1 MTFSREFFR
10 TNGSAAIAS
19 ERFDAEKTAAAKPSA
34 SKLPS
39 EAAKVI
45 DEKEVNAKKRKIAV
59 VFAVACF
66 AVAAFIASTA
76 MGQERGQ
83 KYDSIEINPRID
95 TAGAV
100 RTMKAETRSFAS
112 IGKGNGGAVKA
123 YFEQYVPGKMTAPDG
138 VEHLSEIVDDVTGYL
153 ERANKGGRPEIARGL
168 SGLTFRSLGRV
179 ATGNYHPTARI
190 AATVII
196 GGLDS
201 KPVDIGNKKPP
212 VPLDTVLPVLISLY
226 ENEKNVDGL
235 RAAALQGIHRHA
247 MYSFNTMPAD
257 LKTKLT
263 GLMNDLLDADAP
275 ADRDIEAHAF
285 LQRYAVDILDYTSDG
300 QDPALGLKLVSISTE
315 PKSLEM
321 IALHSASR
329 LASMSGVLENKI
341 EKPKDVLWSW
351 TVRTLTAFENEIERI
366 EGMKR
371 RQTNVRQPQDP
382 STHLRKPEENKPGRR
397 AGAGGM
403 RGGGSMMGDDMMMDD
418 MMMDDMMDDGGGYR
432 GMMGSDMMDDDMMMG
447 EMGGNFSRDLP
458 KVIQDPEIVATR
470 RKLNHVLQQVHLGVT
485 GSPTAGMP
493 EGKPGGLLGSVDDAT
508 KKEIETWAEAME
520 DIIDEINDSQIELTQ
535 EFLLVL
541 KEQIEPLEELVDS
554 IDDHLVEVDAPK
566 RDGGVAD
573 ELQSELMGDDALE
586 EALEEDLMAEPA
598 MLP

>member
-10 TNGSAAIAS
+10 TNGSAAVAS
-19 ERFDAEKTAAAKPSA
+19 ERKV
-34 SKLPS
+34 PS
-39 EAAKVI
+39 EVAVAI
-45 DEKEVNAKKRKIAV
+45 DEKKTNTKKRRIAV
-59 VFAVACF
+59 VFAIACF

-76 MGQERGQ
+76 MGQDRGQ
-83 KYDSIEINPRID
+83 KYESIEIDPRID

-112 IGKGNGGAVKA
+112 TGRGNGGAVKA
-123 YFEQYVPGKMTAPDG
+123 YFEKYVPGKMTAPDG

-168 SGLTFRSLGRV
+168 SGLTFRSLNKV

-190 AATVII
+190 AAAVII

-201 KPVDIGNKKPP
+201 QPVDIGNKKPP
-212 VPLDTVLPVLISLY
+212 VPLATALPLLISLY
-226 ENEKNVDGL
+226 EDEKNVDGL

-257 LKTKLT
+257 VKTKVT

-275 ADRDIEAHAF
+275 AGRDIEAHAF
-285 LQRYAVDILDYTSDG
+285 LQRYAVDILDYTSSGEDA
-300 QDPALGLKLVSISTE
+300 ALGLKLVSISTE
-315 PKSLEM
+315 PKSLDT
-321 IALHSASR
+321 IALHSVSR
-329 LASMSGVLENKI
+329 LASMASVLENKI
-341 EKPKDVLWSW
+341 EKPKEVLWSW
-351 TVRTLTAFENEIERI
+351 TSRTLTAFENEIERI
-366 EGMKR
+366 EGMR
-371 RQTNVRQPQDP
+371 RRSTNVRQPQDP

-397 AGAGGM
+397 TAGVGGMGAGYADAM
-403 RGGGSMMGDDMMMDD
+403 SDEMMDD
-418 MMMDDMMDDGGGYR
+418 MDSGMGGYR
-432 GMMGSDMMDDDMMMG
+432 GMMATDGMMDDDMMND
-447 EMGGNFSRDLP
+447 MGGGYGRDLP
-458 KVIQDPEIVATR
+458 KVIQEPEIIATR

-493 EGKPGGLLGSVDDAT
+493 EGTPGGLLGSVDDAT

-520 DIIDEINDSQIELTQ
+520 DIIDEINDPQIELTQ

-554 IDDHLVEVDAPK
+554 IDDHLIEADLPK

-573 ELQSELMGDDALE
+573 ELQSELMGD

-598 MLP
+598 LLP